1 MILTIALLII
11 LGLASN
17 RLLEKI
23 KLPGLLGMI
32 LLGILLGPY
41 GLDLLFT
48 AYNQNT
54 QILLSGEFR
63 MIALII
69 ILLRAGL
76 GIHKDAI
83 RKVGGIAIRMSFIP
97 CLLEGFAV
105 MGLAMW
111 LFDFPLA
118 TAGMLGFIIAA
129 VSPAV
134 IVPEMLELIGKG
146 WGKDKEIPTLILS
159 SASFDDILAITLFGS
174 FLGLAR
180 GTGASFGKQ
189 LLEIPLSIVLGI
201 GLGLLLGSLLLYLYH
216 KVEMRNTDKVL
227 LLLGVS
233 FLFRELETAVGHI
246 IPLASLIGIMSIGFI
261 MLNRKPEISLELS
274 SKLAKLWIFAQIL
287 LFVLIG
293 ASVNIQVALDSG
305 FKGLLIILGGLCFR
319 TLGVLLSLMGSE
331 LNAKERIFCAFAFLP
346 KATVQAAIGAIPLAY
361 GLAGGEII
369 LAIAV
374 LSILVSAPLGAL
386 LIRKTAPLLLSREQK
401 EDSAC

>member
-1 MILTIALLII
+1 MILTIALMII

-23 KLPGLLGMI
+23 RLPGLLGMI

-41 GLDLLFT
+41 GLDLLFP
-48 AYNQNT
+48 AYDLNT
-54 QILLSGEFR
+54 QSLLSGELR

-76 GIHKDAI
+76 GIHKEAI

-97 CLLEGFAV
+97 CLMEGFAIMV
-105 MGLAMW
+105 LAMW

-118 TAGMLGFIIAA
+118 TAGMLGFIITA

-134 IVPEMLELIGKG
+134 IVPQMLDLIGKG

-159 SASFDDILAITLFGS
+159 SASIDDIFAITLFGA
-174 FLGLAR
+174 FLGLA
-180 GTGASFGKQ
+180 GGAGGSFGIQ
-189 LLEIPLSIVLGI
+189 LLRIPLSIVLGI
-201 GLGLLLGSLLLYLYH
+201 GLGLVLGALLLYLYH
-216 KVEMRNTDKVL
+216 KIEMRNTEKVM

-233 FLFRELETAVGHI
+233 FFFRELETAVGHL
-246 IPLASLIGIMSIGFI
+246 IPIASLLGIMTIGFI

-274 SKLAKLWIFAQIL
+274 SKLAKLWVFAQIL

-305 FKGLLIILGGLCFR
+305 LKGLLIILVGLCFR

-331 LNAKERIFCAFAFLP
+331 LNTKERTFCAFSFLP

-361 GLAGGEII
+361 GIAGGEII
-369 LAIAV
+369 LAVAV

-386 LIRKTAPLLLSREQK
+386 LIRKTAPILLNREQK
-401 EDSAC
+401 EDSA